1 MWFRNT
7 LVICSFIT
15 NDSKAYQLKRM
26 INVYIISQ
34 FSVGQGVQG
43 ELSWWSWLRISLS
56 CHHDLIQGCIIW
68 RSDWGQRIHY
78 QDGSLT
84 RLTSDA
90 NCWQGDSSS
99 SPCGP
104 SHRAAWCLYDMAAGF
119 PQSKWFE
126 RVNKMKAAMTFCN
139 LTKKW
144 HAITYVVFQW
154 LCGSILMWHRRE
166 LHRVCISE
174 GGDHWGP
181 SGRLAT
187 TPSLEPNSTG
197 LPF

>member
-15 NDSKAYQLKRM
+15 NDSKAYQLKTM

-119 PQSKWFE
+119 PQSKWTE
-126 RVNKMKAAMTFCN
+126 
-139 LTKKW
+139 
-144 HAITYVVFQW
+144 
-154 LCGSILMWHRRE
+154 RE
-166 LHRVCISE
+166 LRRRSTFSHDLTWEATPHHFWYVLWSHKPTTIHYW
-174 GGDHWGP
+174 DHTKMQIGVPVMAQW
-181 SGRLAT
+181 
-187 TPSLEPNSTG
+187 
-197 LPF
+197 